1 MLTATPG
8 AKRIASE
15 EYMTS
20 SSLLTKL
27 LDYVIEQSK
36 DIDPRGFKLSS
47 ADGFLRTGD
56 DLRNLPGV
64 DLDIKVEGDHIW
76 LRVERLEA
84 HNPPAVAP
92 EWKELLFVESN
103 PTGKPPRINEAALER
118 HVAALLEGSPEL
130 DAEQVT
136 DREKGAAQEELARYS
151 RQWQTWADGEKPR
164 WQAIRLYGELFS
176 LKQQLALE
184 DTGKPQEFV
193 CGIGV
198 ASWKMSF
205 EERTK
210 KVDFDYQY
218 PLFTQSLELAID
230 DRTLAIEV
238 RPRAV
243 GPRIEFDAFSACQL
257 QSAAA
262 VERTVKEELVRS
274 AERPP
279 SPFDP
284 GSYAHMLRSVA
295 GNIDRNAKYVE
306 GQFGLPPAGPSLLVT
321 DQWVL
326 HSRPRS
332 NNFLHEDI
340 ERLKARLR
348 DGAEI
353 PEGPL
358 ALVTPPADEK
368 VSYEAVSFRGLAGT
382 PSGASGK
389 TKELFFPLP
398 YNHEQVTIVEQLER
412 SVGVAVQGPPGT
424 GKTHT
429 IANIICHYLA
439 NGKKILVT
447 SKGEKALEL
456 LQEKIPEEVRPLT
469 VALLS
474 GDRQGMQQFQASIEA
489 IIHSVSQMNP
499 DVVATQIQADVSAID
514 RAHTTMQRI
523 DRRID
528 EIAGTQLSDISVDGV
543 PMRAQKMAELVIEGS
558 KTFSWFD
565 DLLSLAPENAPPLVA
580 EEVSA
585 LREARRNLGL
595 DIEYVSAHLPSSATL
610 LTVDDVRRLHTVMVN
625 LADLKDAEENGTL
638 LPLRA
643 TTDDLYE
650 LASDMLV
657 KVDAA
662 LALANEI
669 EETEEKWPFELRR
682 KCRRTD
688 HSTERA
694 ALEALFRDSDQL
706 MEARSAFMQHP
717 VKIDEA
723 ALSSVKIKEAL
734 ERAAKTGKPF
744 GLFAMGA
751 GEAKDKVAAIR
762 VAEVEPRNEADWQHV
777 LSYVNLHEK
786 VASFCARWNE
796 FAETLS
802 VPQLT
807 PSVTQLR
814 HIERVTIAARKAHE
828 FATNHDVHLTVLADK
843 VFAEPPVED
852 LRGGSKELGRVREYL
867 RQHLSRVELSRATT
881 NLSILRDKLA
891 GTRGPVADRLHEFA
905 ENHLGTSTLPP
916 EQVAAEYAELVAELR
931 RIEGLYNELETVR
944 STSKKIE
951 AAGAVRLAARVRS
964 IPAPPAG
971 EDVTWPA
978 TWREA
983 WNWARVRSYLDSIE
997 ARDELIRLAAQR
1009 RDVEAGLSR
1018 LYSSMVSKSA
1028 WLSTKL
1034 NATPRVLSALETY
1047 RTAIRRIGAG
1057 TGPNAV
1063 RHRRDAQKAMHD
1075 AQNAVPCW
1083 VMSHTKVSETLP
1095 ATIGSFDLVV
1105 VDEASQSDLWALPAV
1120 LRGKK
1125 ILVVG
1130 DDRQVSPDGSFISA
1144 VRIQELKDR
1153 FLADQPHAAVLTP
1166 EKSLYDIASTVFAA
1180 QKVML
1185 REHFRCVPPIIAY
1198 SNKHFYKDFIQPL
1211 RIPKMS
1217 QRIDPPLVDIYVPH
1231 GFRDKKDINRAEAE
1245 AIVAEIQAIMA
1256 NPQFENRTLGVVTL
1270 LGPEQG
1276 KFIDNLVREHCDA
1289 AELHKRKFACGDART
1304 FQGAERHIIFLSL
1317 VIDSSGTR
1325 ALSDQSS
1332 EQRFNVAASRA
1343 QDRMYLV
1350 RSVTLSEL
1358 SASGKDLRSGLL
1370 QHFSMPLDQQ
1380 VDSNNEEKSL
1390 IDLCESGFE
1399 RQVYTELVNRGYR
1412 VIPQVTAGAFRIDM
1426 VVEGAND
1433 ARLAIELDG
1442 DEFHGPDR
1450 WQADMNRQRTLER
1463 AGWVFWRCFAST
1475 WSMRRTDVLNDLL
1488 GRMHALGIEPLG
1500 ALERM
1505 PALVEYREWCG
1516 NQEVLVD
1523 EEPAKA
1529 SSIA

>member
-1 MLTATPG
+1 M
-8 AKRIASE
+8 
-15 EYMTS
+15 S
-20 SSLLTKL
+20 SSGLLTKL

-36 DIDPRGFKLSS
+36 DIDPRGFKLSGTE
-47 ADGFLRTGD
+47 GFLRTSG
-56 DLRNLPGV
+56 DLRGLPGV
-64 DLDIKVEGDHIW
+64 DLDLKVEGDHIW
-76 LRVERLEA
+76 LRVARLEA
-84 HNPPAVAP
+84 QNPPP
-92 EWKELLFVESN
+92 IPTELKDMLVVEHN
-103 PTGKPPRINEAALER
+103 PTGKIPRLNDAAVERRIATLTEGQSELTARELVDGEMACVQAGLER
-118 HVAALLEGSPEL
+118 Y
-130 DAEQVT
+130 AEQ
-136 DREKGAAQEELARYS
+136 
-151 RQWQTWADGEKPR
+151 WQIWAEVEKPR
-164 WQAIRLYGELFS
+164 WLVIRLYGELFA
-176 LKQQLALE
+176 LKQQLELE
-184 DTGKPQEFV
+184 DTAKPQEFV

-210 KVDFDYQY
+210 KVEFDYQY
-218 PLFTQSLELAID
+218 PVLTQSLELAID

-238 RPRAV
+238 RPRAT
-243 GPRIEFDAFSACQL
+243 GPRMEFDAFAACQL

-262 VERTVKEELVRS
+262 VERAVKEELERS
-274 AERPP
+274 SDRPLN
-279 SPFDP
+279 PFDP
-284 GSYAHMLRSVA
+284 GSFEHALRSVA
-295 GNIDRNAKYVE
+295 GNIDRNGKYIE
-306 GQFGLPPAGPSLLVT
+306 GQVAVPPAGPTLVVT
-321 DQWVL
+321 DLWVL

-340 ERLKARLR
+340 ERLKARLKE
-348 DGAEI
+348 GAEI

-358 ALVTPPADEK
+358 ALVTAPSDEK
-368 VSYEAVSFRGLAGT
+368 VSYDAVSFRGLAG
-382 PSGASGK
+382 GASGGSDK
-389 TKELFFPLP
+389 PKELFFPLP

-412 SVGVAVQGPPGT
+412 SDGVAVQGPPGT

-456 LQEKIPEEVRPLT
+456 LQEKVPEEVRPLT

-489 IIHSVSQMNP
+489 IIHHVSQMNP
-499 DVVATQIQADVSAID
+499 DVVASQIKASLSDID
-514 RAHTTMQRI
+514 RAHEAMQRI

-528 EIAGTQLSDISVDGV
+528 EIAMTQLSDIAVDGV
-543 PMRAQKMAELVIEGS
+543 TMRAQKMAELVIEGE

-565 DLLSLAPENAPPLVA
+565 DSLSLDAENAPPLVA
-580 EEVSA
+580 DEVGA
-585 LREARRNLGL
+585 LREARRNLGP
-595 DIEYVSAHLPSSATL
+595 DIEYVPSKLPSSASL
-610 LTVDDVRRLHTVMVN
+610 LTVDDVRRLHTVMLN
-625 LADLKDAEENGTL
+625 ITSLQEAEAKGTL

-643 TTDDLYE
+643 TTDDVYE
-650 LASDMLV
+650 YAREMLPQ
-657 KVDAA
+657 VDAA
-662 LALANEI
+662 LTLAAEI
-669 EETEEKWPFELRR
+669 EETEETWPFDLRR
-682 KCRRTD
+682 KCRRAD
-688 HSTERA
+688 HATERT
-694 ALEALFRDSDQL
+694 ALEALFTESDQL
-706 MEARSAFMQHP
+706 MEARSAFMQRP

-723 ALSSVKIKEAL
+723 ALSSAKVKEAL

-744 GLFAMGA
+744 GMFAMGA
-751 GEAKDKVAAIR
+751 GDAKEKVASIR
-762 VAEVEPRNEADWQHV
+762 IAEIEPKNESDWQHV
-777 LSYVNLHEK
+777 CDYVALHEK

-796 FAETLS
+796 FADALA
-802 VPQLT
+802 VPRLT

-814 HIERVTIAARKAHE
+814 NIERVTIAARKAHK
-828 FATNHDVHLTVLADK
+828 FATNHDVHLAAVADK

-852 LRGGSKELGRVREYL
+852 LRGGSKQLARVREYL
-867 RQHLSRVELSRATT
+867 RQHLSRVELAQATT
-881 NLSILRDKLA
+881 NLSILREKLA
-891 GTRGPVADRLHEFA
+891 GTRGPVAERLRDFTENRLGDSGLAA
-905 ENHLGTSTLPP
+905 EKA
-916 EQVAAEYAELVAELR
+916 AAEYAELVAELR
-931 RIEGLYNELETVR
+931 RIEGLFRELEVVR
-944 STSKKIE
+944 TLSRKIE
-951 AAGAVRLAARVRS
+951 EAGAVRLAARLRS
-964 IPAPPAG
+964 VPVPAAG

-978 TWREA
+978 NWREA
-983 WNWARVRSYLDSIE
+983 WNWARIRNYLDRVE
-997 ARDELIRLAAQR
+997 AREELRELAGQR
-1009 RDVEAGLSR
+1009 RDAEAGLSR

-1028 WLSTKL
+1028 WLSTKM
-1034 NATPRVLSALETY
+1034 NATPKVLSALETY

-1057 TGPNAV
+1057 TGPNAI

-1075 AQNAVPCW
+1075 AQDAVPCW
-1083 VMSHTKVSETLP
+1083 VMSHAKVSETLP
-1095 ATIGSFDLVV
+1095 ATLGAFDLVI

-1130 DDRQVSPDGSFISA
+1130 DDRQVSPDGGFISA

-1153 FLADQPHAAVLTP
+1153 FLSDQPHAAVLTP

-1185 REHFRCVPPIIAY
+1185 REHFRCVPPIIEY
-1198 SNKHFYKDFIQPL
+1198 SNQHFYKDFIQPL

-1231 GFRDKKDINRAEAE
+1231 GIRDKRDINRAEAE
-1245 AIVAEIQAIMA
+1245 AIVAEIQAIIT

-1276 KFIDNLVREHCDA
+1276 KFIDTLVRERCDA
-1289 AELHKRKFACGDART
+1289 AELHRRKFACGDART

-1350 RSVTLSEL
+1350 RSVKLSEL
-1358 SASGKDLRSGLL
+1358 SASGKDLRAGLL
-1370 QHFSMPLDQQ
+1370 QHFSMPVEQQ
-1380 VDSNNEEKSL
+1380 GEREGEKSL

-1399 RQVYTELVNRGYR
+1399 RDVYNELVNRGYR
-1412 VIPQVTAGAFRIDM
+1412 VIPQVKAGAFRIDM

-1450 WQADMNRQRTLER
+1450 WQADISRQRVLER

-1475 WSMRRTDVLNDLL
+1475 WSMRRQDVLNELL
-1488 GRMHALGIEPLG
+1488 ARMNSLGIEPLG
-1500 ALERM
+1500 AIERV
-1505 PALVEYREWCG
+1505 PALVEYREWTG
-1516 NQEVLVD
+1516 EREYGVD
-1523 EEPAKA
+1523 EEPLLAG
-1529 SSIA
+1529 

>member
-1 MLTATPG
+1 MS
-8 AKRIASE
+8 ASG
-15 EYMTS
+15 
-20 SSLLTKL
+20 LLTKL

-36 DIDPRGFKLSS
+36 DIDPRGFKLSG
-47 ADGFLRTGD
+47 AEGFLRTSG
-56 DLRNLPGV
+56 DLRGLPGV
-64 DLDIKVEGDHIW
+64 DLDVKVEGDHIW
-76 LRVERLEA
+76 LRVARLEA
-84 HNPPAVAP
+84 QNPPAVPP
-92 EWKELLFVESN
+92 EHKELLVVDTN
-103 PTGKPPRINEAALER
+103 PTGKLPRINEAALER
-118 HVAALLEGSPEL
+118 SIAILTDGKPEL
-130 DAEQVT
+130 DAQ
-136 DREKGAAQEELARYS
+136 ELADSEKEAVRAELDRYT
-151 RQWQTWADGEKPR
+151 RLWQTWAEVEKPR

-176 LKQQLALE
+176 LKQQMELE
-184 DTGKPQEFV
+184 DTAKPQEFV

-218 PLFTQSLELAID
+218 PVLTQSLELAID

-243 GPRIEFDAFSACQL
+243 SPRIEFDAFSACQL

-262 VERTVKEELVRS
+262 VERAVKEELERS

-279 SPFDP
+279 NPFDP
-284 GSYAHMLRSVA
+284 GTYEHALRSVA
-295 GNIDRNAKYVE
+295 GNIDRNGKYIE
-306 GQFGLPPAGPSLLVT
+306 GQVGLPPAGPSLFVT
-321 DQWVL
+321 DLWVL

-340 ERLKARLR
+340 ERLKARLKE
-348 DGAEI
+348 GAEI

-382 PSGASGK
+382 PSSGSGK
-389 TKELFFPLP
+389 TRELYFPLP

-412 SVGVAVQGPPGT
+412 SDGVAVQGPPGT

-474 GDRQGMQQFQASIEA
+474 GDRLGMQQFQASIEA
-489 IIHSVSQMNP
+489 IIHQVSQMNP
-499 DVVATQIQADVSAID
+499 DVVASQIQADLSAID

-528 EIAGTQLSDISVDGV
+528 EIAMTQLSDVEVDGV
-543 PMRAQKMAELVIEGS
+543 VMRAQKMAEFVIEGG

-565 DLLSLAPENAPPLVA
+565 DSLSLAPENAPPLVA

-585 LREARRNLGL
+585 LREARRNLGS
-595 DIEYVSAHLPSSATL
+595 DIGYVSSHLPASAAL

-625 LADLKDAEENGTL
+625 IASLKEAEAKGTL
-638 LPLRA
+638 IPLRA
-643 TTDDLYE
+643 TTDDVYE
-650 LASDMLV
+650 HAHDMLA

-662 LALANEI
+662 VTLAIEI
-669 EETEEKWPFELRR
+669 EETEETWPFDLRR
-682 KCRRTD
+682 KCRRAD
-688 HSTERA
+688 HATERM
-694 ALEALFRDSDQL
+694 ALEALFGESDQL
-706 MEARSAFMQHP
+706 MEARSAFMQRP

-723 ALSSVKIKEAL
+723 ALGSPKVKEAL

-744 GLFAMGA
+744 GMFAMGA
-751 GEAKDKVAAIR
+751 GDAKEIVAAIR
-762 VAEVEPRNEADWQHV
+762 IAEIGPKNEADWQHV

-796 FAETLS
+796 FADVLV
-802 VPQLT
+802 VPRLA

-814 HIERVTIAARKAHE
+814 HIERVTIAARKAHA
-828 FATNHDVHLTVLADK
+828 FATNHDVHLTAVADK
-843 VFAEPPVED
+843 VFAEPPVDD
-852 LRGGSKELGRVREYL
+852 LRGGSKELSRVREYL
-867 RQHLSRVELSRATT
+867 RQHLSRVELAQAMT
-881 NLSILRDKLA
+881 NLSILREKLA
-891 GTRGPVADRLHEFA
+891 GTRGPVAERLRDFA
-905 ENHLGTSTLPP
+905 ENRLGGPALPA
-916 EQVAAEYAELVAELR
+916 EKAAADYAELVAELR
-931 RIEGLYNELETVR
+931 RIEGLFNELEAVR
-944 STSKKIE
+944 TLSKRIE
-951 AAGAVRLAARVRS
+951 TAGAVRLAARLRS
-964 IPAPPAG
+964 VPVPAAG

-978 TWREA
+978 SWREA
-983 WNWARVRSYLDSIE
+983 WNWARVRDYLESIE
-997 ARDELIRLAAQR
+997 ARQELLELAAQR
-1009 RDVEAGLSR
+1009 RDVESGLSR

-1028 WLSTKL
+1028 WLSTKM
-1034 NATPRVLSALETY
+1034 NATPKVLSALETY

-1075 AQNAVPCW
+1075 AQDAVPCW
-1083 VMSHTKVSETLP
+1083 VMSHAKVSETLP
-1095 ATIGSFDLVV
+1095 ANLGAFDLVI

-1153 FLADQPHAAVLTP
+1153 FLADQPHAPVLTP

-1231 GFRDKKDINRAEAE
+1231 GVRDKRDINRAEAD
-1245 AIVAEIQAIMA
+1245 AIVAEIQAILA
-1256 NPQFENRTLGVVTL
+1256 NPQFEHRTLGVVTL

-1276 KFIDNLVREHCDA
+1276 KFIDTLVRERCDA
-1289 AELHKRKFACGDART
+1289 AELHRRKFACGDART

-1350 RSVTLSEL
+1350 RSVKLSEL
-1358 SASGKDLRSGLL
+1358 SASGKDLRAGLL
-1370 QHFSMPLDQQ
+1370 QHFSMPIDQQ
-1380 VDSNNEEKSL
+1380 GNGEEEKNL

-1412 VIPQVTAGAFRIDM
+1412 VIPQVKAGAFRIDM

-1450 WQADMNRQRTLER
+1450 WQADMNRQRVLER
-1463 AGWVFWRCFAST
+1463 AGWVFWRCFASS
-1475 WSMRRTDVLNDLL
+1475 WSMRREEVLSDLL
-1488 GRMHALGIEPLG
+1488 ARMYALGIEPLG
-1500 ALERM
+1500 AIERV
-1505 PALVEYREWCG
+1505 PALVEYREWNG
-1516 NQEVLVD
+1516 DREDLVD
-1523 EEPAKA
+1523 EEPSLAKSLA
-1529 SSIA
+1529 

>member
-1 MLTATPG
+1 M
-8 AKRIASE
+8 
-15 EYMTS
+15 S
-20 SSLLTKL
+20 SSGLLTKL

-36 DIDPRGFKLSS
+36 DIDPRGFKLSGTE
-47 ADGFLRTGD
+47 GFLRTSG
-56 DLRNLPGV
+56 DLRGLPGV

-84 HNPPAVAP
+84 LNPPAVP
-92 EWKELLFVESN
+92 LEWKELLLVDTN
-103 PTGKPPRINEAALER
+103 PAGKPPRINEAALER
-118 HVAALLEGSPEL
+118 RLAILAEGKPEL
-130 DAEQVT
+130 DAQQLA
-136 DREKGAAQEELARYS
+136 DSEKGAAQTELERYT
-151 RQWQTWADGEKPR
+151 RLWQTWAEVEKPR

-176 LKQQLALE
+176 LKQQLELE
-184 DTGKPQEFV
+184 DTAKPQEFV
-193 CGIGV
+193 CGVGV

-205 EERTK
+205 EERMK
-210 KVDFDYQY
+210 KVEFDYQY
-218 PLFTQSLELAID
+218 PVLTQSLELFID
-230 DRTLAIEV
+230 DRTLAIEI

-243 GPRIEFDAFSACQL
+243 SPRIEFDAFSACQL

-262 VERTVKEELVRS
+262 VERAVKEELERS
-274 AERPP
+274 AERLPN
-279 SPFDP
+279 PFDP
-284 GSYAHMLRSVA
+284 GSYQHALRSIA
-295 GNIDRNAKYVE
+295 GNIDRNGKYIE
-306 GQFGLPPAGPSLLVT
+306 GQVGLPPAGTSLLVT
-321 DQWVL
+321 DLWVL

-332 NNFLHEDI
+332 NNVLHEDI
-340 ERLKARLR
+340 ERLKARLKE
-348 DGAEI
+348 GAEI
-353 PEGPL
+353 PNGPL

-368 VSYEAVSFRGLAGT
+368 ICYEAISFRGLAGT
-382 PSGASGK
+382 PSRGSGK
-389 TKELFFPLP
+389 TRELFFPLP

-412 SVGVAVQGPPGT
+412 SDGVAVQGPPGT

-499 DVVATQIQADVSAID
+499 EVVATQIQADFSAID

-528 EIAGTQLSDISVDGV
+528 EIAMTQLSDVEVDGV
-543 PMRAQKMAELVIEGS
+543 VMRAQKMAELLIEGE

-565 DLLSLAPENAPPLVA
+565 DSLSLSPENSPPLVA

-585 LREARRNLGL
+585 LRQARRNLGS
-595 DIEYVSAHLPSSATL
+595 DIGYVSSHLPSSAAL

-625 LADLKDAEENGTL
+625 IASLKEAEAKGTL
-638 LPLRA
+638 ISLRA
-643 TTDDLYE
+643 TTDDVYE
-650 LASDMLV
+650 QARDMLL

-662 LALANEI
+662 VTLALKI
-669 EETEEKWPFELRR
+669 EEAEETWPFDLRR
-682 KCRRTD
+682 KCRRAD
-688 HSTERA
+688 HATERI
-694 ALEALFRDSDQL
+694 ALEALLGESDQL
-706 MEARSAFMQHP
+706 MAARSAFMQRP

-723 ALSSVKIKEAL
+723 ALGSPKVKVAL
-734 ERAAKTGKPF
+734 ERAAKTGKAF
-744 GLFAMGA
+744 GMFVMGA
-751 GEAKDKVAAIR
+751 GDAKEMVAAIR
-762 VAEVEPRNEADWQHV
+762 IAEVEPKNAADWQHV

-796 FAETLS
+796 FADALA
-802 VPQLT
+802 VPRLT
-807 PSVTQLR
+807 PSVAQLR
-814 HIERVTIAARKAHE
+814 QIERVTIAARNAHA
-828 FATNHDVHLTVLADK
+828 FATNHDVHLTAAADN
-843 VFAEPPVED
+843 VFAEPPVDD
-852 LRGGSKELGRVREYL
+852 LRGGSKELSRVREYL
-867 RQHLSRVELSRATT
+867 RQHLSRVELAHAMT
-881 NLSILRDKLA
+881 NLSILREKLA
-891 GTRGPVADRLHEFA
+891 GIRGPVAERLRDFV
-905 ENHLGTSTLPP
+905 ENRLGEPTLLT
-916 EQVAAEYAELVAELR
+916 EKAAADYAELVAELR
-931 RIEGLYNELETVR
+931 RIEGLVNELEVVR
-944 STSKKIE
+944 TLSKKIE
-951 AAGAVRLAARVRS
+951 TAGAMRLAARLRTV
-964 IPAPPAG
+964 AVLAAG
-971 EDVTWPA
+971 EDITWPA
-978 TWREA
+978 NWREA
-983 WNWARVRSYLDSIE
+983 WNWARVRNYLENIE
-997 ARDELIRLAAQR
+997 ARQELLELAAQR

-1018 LYSSMVSKSA
+1018 LYSSLVSKSA
-1028 WLSTKL
+1028 WLSTKM
-1034 NATPRVLSALETY
+1034 NATPKVLSALETY

-1075 AQNAVPCW
+1075 AQDAVPCW
-1083 VMSHTKVSETLP
+1083 VMSHAKVSETLP
-1095 ATIGSFDLVV
+1095 ANLGAFDLVI

-1153 FLADQPHAAVLTP
+1153 FLSDQPYAPVLTP

-1217 QRIDPPLVDIYVPH
+1217 QRIDPPLVDVYVPH
-1231 GFRDKKDINRAEAE
+1231 GLRDKKDINRAEAE
-1245 AIVAEIQAIMA
+1245 AIVAEIQAIIT

-1276 KFIDNLVREHCDA
+1276 KFIDTLVRERCDA
-1289 AELHKRKFACGDART
+1289 AELYRRKFACGDART

-1317 VIDSSGTR
+1317 VIDSMGTR
-1325 ALSDQSS
+1325 ALSDRSS

-1350 RSVTLSEL
+1350 RSVKLSEL
-1358 SASGKDLRSGLL
+1358 SASGKDLRAGLL
-1370 QHFSMPLDQQ
+1370 QHFSMPLEQQ
-1380 VDSNNEEKSL
+1380 GHGEEEKNL

-1412 VIPQVTAGAFRIDM
+1412 VIPQVKAGAFRIDM

-1450 WQADMNRQRTLER
+1450 WQADMNRQRVLER

-1475 WSMRRTDVLNDLL
+1475 WSMRRDEVFNDLVA
-1488 GRMHALGIEPLG
+1488 RMYALGIEPLG
-1500 ALERM
+1500 AIERV
-1505 PALVEYREWCG
+1505 PALVEYREWNG
-1516 NQEVLVD
+1516 DHEDLVD
-1523 EEPAKA
+1523 EEP
-1529 SSIA
+1529 

>member
-1 MLTATPG
+1 M
-8 AKRIASE
+8 
-15 EYMTS
+15 S
-20 SSLLTKL
+20 SSGLLTKL

-36 DIDPRGFKLSS
+36 DIDPRGFKLSGTE
-47 ADGFLRTGD
+47 GFLRTSG
-56 DLRNLPGV
+56 DLRGLPGV

-84 HNPPAVAP
+84 VNPPAVPP
-92 EWKELLFVESN
+92 EWKELLVVDTN
-103 PTGKPPRINEAALER
+103 PTGKPPRINEAAFER
-118 HVAALLEGSPEL
+118 RIAILTEGKPEL
-130 DAEQVT
+130 DAQRLADSEN
-136 DREKGAAQEELARYS
+136 GAVQTELERYT
-151 RQWQTWADGEKPR
+151 RLWQTWAEVEKPR

-176 LKQQLALE
+176 LKQQLELE
-184 DTGKPQEFV
+184 DTAKPQEFV
-193 CGIGV
+193 CGVGV

-205 EERTK
+205 EERMK
-210 KVDFDYQY
+210 KVEFDYQY
-218 PLFTQSLELAID
+218 PVLTQSLELAID

-243 GPRIEFDAFSACQL
+243 SPRIEFDAFSACQL

-262 VERTVKEELVRS
+262 VERAVKEELERS
-274 AERPP
+274 AERLPN
-279 SPFDP
+279 PFDP
-284 GSYAHMLRSVA
+284 GSYQHALRSVA
-295 GNIDRNAKYVE
+295 GNIDRNGKYIE
-306 GQFGLPPAGPSLLVT
+306 GQVGLPPAGTSLLVT
-321 DQWVL
+321 DLWVL

-340 ERLKARLR
+340 ERLKARLKE
-348 DGAEI
+348 GAEI
-353 PEGPL
+353 PNGPL

-368 VSYEAVSFRGLAGT
+368 VSYEAISFRGLAGT
-382 PSGASGK
+382 PSSGSGK
-389 TKELFFPLP
+389 TRELFFPLP

-412 SVGVAVQGPPGT
+412 SDGVAVQGPPGT

-499 DVVATQIQADVSAID
+499 DVVATQIQADLSAID

-528 EIAGTQLSDISVDGV
+528 EIAMTQLSDVEVDGV
-543 PMRAQKMAELVIEGS
+543 VMRAQKMAELLIEGG

-565 DLLSLAPENAPPLVA
+565 DSLSLAPENAPPLVV

-585 LREARRNLGL
+585 LRQARRNLGS
-595 DIEYVSAHLPSSATL
+595 DIGYVSSHLPSSAAL

-625 LADLKDAEENGTL
+625 IASLKEAEAKGTL
-638 LPLRA
+638 ISLRA
-643 TTDDLYE
+643 TTDDVYE
-650 LASDMLV
+650 HARDMLL

-662 LALANEI
+662 VTLALEI
-669 EETEEKWPFELRR
+669 EETEETWPFDLRR
-682 KCRRTD
+682 KCRRAD
-688 HSTERA
+688 HATERI
-694 ALEALFRDSDQL
+694 ALEALFGESDQL
-706 MEARSAFMQHP
+706 MAARSAFMQRP

-723 ALSSVKIKEAL
+723 ALGSPKVKEAI
-734 ERAAKTGKPF
+734 ERAAKTGKAF
-744 GLFAMGA
+744 GIFVMGA
-751 GEAKDKVAAIR
+751 GDAKEMVAAIR
-762 VAEVEPRNEADWQHV
+762 IAEVEPKNAADWQHV
-777 LSYVNLHEK
+777 LSYLNLHEK

-796 FAETLS
+796 FADALA
-802 VPQLT
+802 VPRLK
-807 PSVTQLR
+807 SSITQLR
-814 HIERVTIAARKAHE
+814 QIERVTIAARNAHAL
-828 FATNHDVHLTVLADK
+828 ATNHDVHLTAAAEN
-843 VFAEPPVED
+843 VFAQPPLDD
-852 LRGGSKELGRVREYL
+852 LRGGSKELSRVREYL
-867 RQHLSRVELSRATT
+867 RQHLGRVELAQAMT
-881 NLSILRDKLA
+881 NLSILREKLA
-891 GTRGPVADRLHEFA
+891 GTHGQVAERLRDFA
-905 ENHLGTSTLPP
+905 ENRLGEPTLLT
-916 EQVAAEYAELVAELR
+916 EKAAAEYAELVAELR
-931 RIEGLYNELETVR
+931 RIEGLVNELEVVR
-944 STSKKIE
+944 ALSKKIE
-951 AAGAVRLAARVRS
+951 TAGAMRLAARLRTVAV
-964 IPAPPAG
+964 PAAG

-978 TWREA
+978 NWRAA
-983 WNWARVRSYLDSIE
+983 WNWARVRNYLENIE
-997 ARDELIRLAAQR
+997 ARQELLELAAQR

-1028 WLSTKL
+1028 WLSTKM
-1034 NATPRVLSALETY
+1034 NATPKVLSALETY

-1075 AQNAVPCW
+1075 AQDAVPCW
-1083 VMSHTKVSETLP
+1083 VMSHAKVSETLP
-1095 ATIGSFDLVV
+1095 ANLGAFDLVI

-1153 FLADQPHAAVLTP
+1153 FLSDQPYAPVLTP

-1231 GFRDKKDINRAEAE
+1231 GVRDKKDINRAEAE
-1245 AIVAEIQAIMA
+1245 AIVAEIQAILT
-1256 NPQFENRTLGVVTL
+1256 NPQFDNRTLGVVTL

-1276 KFIDNLVREHCDA
+1276 KFIDTLVRERCDA
-1289 AELHKRKFACGDART
+1289 AELYRRKFACGDART

-1317 VIDSSGTR
+1317 VIDSMGTR

-1350 RSVTLSEL
+1350 RSVKLSEL
-1358 SASGKDLRSGLL
+1358 SASGKDLRAGLL
-1370 QHFSMPLDQQ
+1370 QHFSTPLEQQ
-1380 VDSNNEEKSL
+1380 GHSEEDKSL

-1412 VIPQVTAGAFRIDM
+1412 VIPQVKAGAFRIDM

-1450 WQADMNRQRTLER
+1450 WQADMNRQRVLER

-1475 WSMRRTDVLNDLL
+1475 WSMRREEVLNDLVA
-1488 GRMHALGIEPLG
+1488 RMYALGIEPLG
-1500 ALERM
+1500 ALERV
-1505 PALVEYREWCG
+1505 PALVEFREWNG
-1516 NQEVLVD
+1516 DRKDLVD
-1523 EEPAKA
+1523 EEPSLAE
-1529 SSIA
+1529 

>member
-1 MLTATPG
+1 M
-8 AKRIASE
+8 S
-15 EYMTS
+15 S

-27 LDYVIEQSK
+27 LDYVVEQSK
-36 DIDPRGFKLSS
+36 DIDPRGFRLSGT
-47 ADGFLRTGD
+47 DGFLRTSG
-56 DLRNLPGV
+56 DLRGLPGV

-76 LRVERLEA
+76 LRVARLEA
-84 HNPPAVAP
+84 QNPPTVPP
-92 EWKELLFVESN
+92 EQKELFVVDSN
-103 PTGKPPRINEAALER
+103 PTGKLPRINEAALER
-118 HVAALLEGSPEL
+118 RIAVLTEGEPETVSQQLADSEKEAIEVELE
-130 DAEQVT
+130 
-136 DREKGAAQEELARYS
+136 RYT
-151 RQWQTWADGEKPR
+151 RLWQTWAEVEKPR

-176 LKQQLALE
+176 LKQQLELE
-184 DTGKPQEFV
+184 DTAKPQEFV

-218 PLFTQSLELAID
+218 PVLTQSLELAID

-262 VERTVKEELVRS
+262 VERAVKEELERS

-279 SPFDP
+279 NPFDP
-284 GSYAHMLRSVA
+284 GTYEHALRSVA
-295 GNIDRNAKYVE
+295 GNIDRNGKYIE
-306 GQFGLPPAGPSLLVT
+306 GQVGLPPAGPSLLVT
-321 DQWVL
+321 DLWVF

-340 ERLKARLR
+340 ERLKAHLKE
-348 DGAEI
+348 GAEI

-382 PSGASGK
+382 PSSGSGK
-389 TKELFFPLP
+389 TRELYFPLP

-412 SVGVAVQGPPGT
+412 SDGVAVQGPPGT

-489 IIHSVSQMNP
+489 IIHQVSQMNP
-499 DVVATQIQADVSAID
+499 DVVASQIQADLSAID

-528 EIAGTQLSDISVDGV
+528 EIAMTQLSDVEVDGV
-543 PMRAQKMAELVIEGS
+543 VMRAQKMAEFVIEGG

-565 DLLSLAPENAPPLVA
+565 DSLSLAPENAPPLVA
-580 EEVSA
+580 EDVRA
-585 LREARRNLGL
+585 LREARRNLGS
-595 DIEYVSAHLPSSATL
+595 DIGYVSAHLPSSAAL

-625 LADLKDAEENGTL
+625 IASLKEAEAQGTL
-638 LPLRA
+638 IPLRA
-643 TTDDLYE
+643 TTDDVYE
-650 LASDMLV
+650 HARDMLA

-662 LALANEI
+662 VTLAIEI
-669 EETEEKWPFELRR
+669 EETEETWPFDLRR
-682 KCRRTD
+682 KCRRAD
-688 HSTERA
+688 HATERM
-694 ALEALFRDSDQL
+694 ALEALFGESDQL
-706 MEARSAFMQHP
+706 MEARSAFMQRP

-723 ALSSVKIKEAL
+723 ALGSPKVKEAL
-734 ERAAKTGKPF
+734 ERAVKTGKPF
-744 GLFAMGA
+744 GMFVMGA
-751 GEAKDKVAAIR
+751 GDAKEMVAAIR
-762 VAEVEPRNEADWQHV
+762 IAEIAPKNEADWQHV

-796 FAETLS
+796 FANVLD
-802 VPQLT
+802 VPRLT

-814 HIERVTIAARKAHE
+814 HIERVTIAARKAHA
-828 FATNHDVHLTVLADK
+828 FATNHDAHLTAVADK
-843 VFAEPPVED
+843 VFAVPPVDD
-852 LRGGSKELGRVREYL
+852 LRGGSEQLSRVREYL
-867 RQHLSRVELSRATT
+867 RQHLSRVELAQATT
-881 NLSILRDKLA
+881 NLSILREKLA
-891 GTRGPVADRLHEFA
+891 GTRGPVAERLRDFA
-905 ENHLGTSTLPP
+905 ENRLGEPALPA
-916 EQVAAEYAELVAELR
+916 EKAAADYAELVAELR
-931 RIEGLYNELETVR
+931 RVEGLFNELEAVR
-944 STSKKIE
+944 TLSKKIE
-951 AAGAVRLAARVRS
+951 TAGAVRLAARLRS
-964 IPAPPAG
+964 VPVPAAG

-978 TWREA
+978 SWREA
-983 WNWARVRSYLDSIE
+983 WNWARVRDYLESIE
-997 ARDELIRLAAQR
+997 ARQELIELAAQR
-1009 RDVEAGLSR
+1009 RDVESGLSR
-1018 LYSSMVSKSA
+1018 LYSSIVSKSA
-1028 WLSTKL
+1028 WLSTKM
-1034 NATPRVLSALETY
+1034 NATPKVLSALETY

-1075 AQNAVPCW
+1075 AQDAVPCW
-1083 VMSHTKVSETLP
+1083 VMSHAKVSETLP
-1095 ATIGSFDLVV
+1095 ASLGAFDLVI

-1130 DDRQVSPDGSFISA
+1130 DDRQVSPDGGFISA

-1153 FLADQPHAAVLTP
+1153 FLADQPHAPVLTP

-1231 GFRDKKDINRAEAE
+1231 GLRDKRDINRAEAE
-1245 AIVAEIQAIMA
+1245 AIVAEIQAVLA
-1256 NPQFENRTLGVVTL
+1256 NPQFAHRTLGVVTL

-1276 KFIDNLVREHCDA
+1276 KFIDALVRERCDA
-1289 AELHKRKFACGDART
+1289 AELHRRKFACGDART

-1350 RSVTLSEL
+1350 RSVKLSEL
-1358 SASGKDLRSGLL
+1358 SASGKDLRAGLL
-1370 QHFSMPLDQQ
+1370 QHFSMPIDQQ
-1380 VDSNNEEKSL
+1380 GNGEEEKSL

-1399 RQVYTELVNRGYR
+1399 RQVYAELVTRGYR
-1412 VIPQVTAGAFRIDM
+1412 VIPQVKAGAFRIDM

-1450 WQADMNRQRTLER
+1450 WQADMNRQRVLER

-1475 WSMRRTDVLNDLL
+1475 WSMRREEVLNDLL
-1488 GRMHALGIEPLG
+1488 ARMYALGIEPLG
-1500 ALERM
+1500 AIERV
-1505 PALVEYREWCG
+1505 PALVEYREWNG
-1516 NQEVLVD
+1516 NGEELVD
-1523 EEPAKA
+1523 DEQSLAQSLA
-1529 SSIA
+1529 